1 MGFIESSL
9 EPFTLA
15 AAAEAGAG
23 ATIDQRVGAFKRLT
37 LLIRVNAD
45 STITVYLSDDGS
57 DWFEMTSEGLDADEE
72 LLWTIEHSATWVRV
86 KTSAAVTWTVKA
98 QVLRG

>member
-1 MGFIESSL
+1 MGWASSVHH
-9 EPFTLA
+9 EFTLA
-15 AAAEAGAG
+15 SAAEASVG
-23 ATIDQRVGAFKRLT
+23 ATVDQRLGAWKRLT
-37 LLIRVNAD
+37 LLIRVSAT

-57 DWFEMTSEGLDADEE
+57 DWFEMASEALDADEE
-72 LLWTIEHSATWVRV
+72 LVWTIEHSALWVRV

>member
-1 MGFIESSL
+1 MTFIESSL

-23 ATIDQRVGAFKRLT
+23 ATVDKRVGPFKRLT
-37 LLIRVNAD
+37 LLLEVDDA
-45 STITVYLSDDGS
+45 TTLTVYLSLDGS
-57 DWFEMTSEGLDADEE
+57 DWFEMDTHVFAAAGE
-72 LLWTIEHSATWVRV
+72 LVWTIEHSATWVRV

-98 QVLRG
+98 SVLRG